1 MNLKID
7 RRFEKDTDKIK
18 DSKILNKIAVCIEQV
33 SQASSISDI
42 PSVRKLTGFKN
53 HYRIKIGDYRAG
65 ILISDDEVLFERFL
79 HRKDIYNYYP

>member
-18 DSKILNKIAVCIEQV
+18 DSKILSRIAVCIEQV

-42 PSVRKLTGFKN
+42 PSVKKLTGFKN

-79 HRKDIYNYYP
+79 HRKDIYKYYP